1 MFIGISSKRVVPA
14 NADSQE
20 LISRLERALTLEE
33 EAEARAVSSNGKKGG
48 KIVVTLGK
56 GVAGIVGVSVAGS
69 AALSIYNRRQEEARL
84 QTLKRMN
91 TAKPIPKTE
100 DAPLAP
106 AMPKSAPAP
115 QLNRPAPRAAAA
127 PAVAPPAP
135 APAPPR
141 PKPKGVIGNLF
152 QKKAGANV
160 PSIDEL
166 CAGPGARA
174 ELCKTL
180 VWALRAPVDV
190 ASDSQ
195 RAPEAEAAGQQL
207 DSESSLA
214 LDILERLD
222 MALKATQGALGK
234 DEVARCAEDV
244 GRAMLLENVDAAA
257 AALDDDAKFAEAALS
272 LCRFVNNAG
281 VVATELGVA
290 EQIGEVLYEGSEP
303 RRKLERIFS
312 SALTLATPEF
322 LSTMGMGDE
331 EGAAGPTPGGKVD
344 FDTVS
349 LLAPLLKI
357 RKQKAEQLMQ
367 DTMQRAMKSMM
378 GGTNGE
384 GIDLSS
390 PGGMGGP
397 SMEKAVDMLEE
408 MVDSGA
414 VGPEDLESLRGLLS
428 KQMGMPVRLGTT
440 DKF

>member
-1 MFIGISSKRVVPA
+1 MFNK
-14 NADSQE
+14 
-20 LISRLERALTLEE
+20 
-33 EAEARAVSSNGKKGG
+33 
-48 KIVVTLGK
+48 
-56 GVAGIVGVSVAGS
+56 
-69 AALSIYNRRQEEARL
+69 RQEEARL
-84 QTLKRMN
+84 QTLKRMDTVKPMP
-91 TAKPIPKTE
+91 TAEGVPMAPTVPK
-100 DAPLAP
+100 AV
-106 AMPKSAPAP
+106 PAP
-115 QLNRPAPRAAAA
+115 QLSRQTSSA
-127 PAVAPPAP
+127 PAIPAAAPPAP
-135 APAPPR
+135 SPAPPR

-152 QKKAGANV
+152 QKKPGANV
-160 PSIDEL
+160 ASIAEL
-166 CAGPGARA
+166 CAGPGERA

-180 VWALRAPVDV
+180 AWALRAPVDV

-195 RAPEAEAAGQQL
+195 RAPGAEAAGEQI
-207 DSESSLA
+207 DGASKLA
-214 LDILERLD
+214 LDILQKLNEALD
-222 MALKATQGALGK
+222 ATGAALGK
-234 DEVARCAEDV
+234 DGVAKCTEDV

-257 AALDDDAKFAEAALS
+257 AVIDDDAKFAEAALS

-290 EQIGEVLYEGSEP
+290 EQIGEVLYEGLEP

-322 LSTMGMGDE
+322 LSTMGMGGE
-331 EGAAGPTPGGKVD
+331 EGAAGPTPGGKID

-357 RKQKAEQLMQ
+357 RKEKAEKLMQ

-378 GGTNGE
+378 GGTSGE
-384 GIDLSS
+384 GLDLSR

-428 KQMGMPVRLGTT
+428 KQMGMSVRLGTT
-440 DKF
+440 RLQRCE